1 MILFDN
7 RMVSPFKRKNVKEI
21 TFEIFG
27 FWSLLAVIAVGK
39 VAGFYLLD
47 PQIVLMQTKYN
58 NYSIAS

>member
-1 MILFDN
+1 
-7 RMVSPFKRKNVKEI
+7 MVSPFKRKNVKEI